1 MSVQVIDNFSY
12 KGKKGNF
19 ERDNFDT
26 LQAMRS
32 YPEDGID
39 DGHVCFCNE
48 DGNHYKF
55 NHLNSVDGA
64 TGRWRLHNK
73 SVNTLTETGEGKVL
87 DARQGKIL
95 KDLIDAKVIEAG
107 GVSFDTVPTK
117 GSTNPVTS
125 NGIKEAMDEQAESI
139 NSNTGV
145 DDYPVFS
152 TAEDYKSGDAVNYQG
167 KLYQFTNDHAAGAW
181 TGTDASEYS
190 LKKASDYKLI
200 RLELFGVGFPNAKVG
215 QCYYNTDTKKIRKFL
230 GTGGLWETIIPLN
243 NALYICNDIIYYWNG
258 EDLVRAFEEYATN
271 RIGNLQFTSNTIPD
285 IAKNGIHEFLFYASK
300 EIKTSYTNFRLNS
313 IGWYEETKR
322 VIAQIIATKI
332 QDSTTGH
339 FAGVMITNVEN
350 VSDLPSGL
358 CEYNYFTEDYG
369 LHIIIDFDYIK
380 EQTTKCNGIVNP
392 LTLESD
398 NPYVAIAQNT
408 ANIAQSTAVI
418 FEDINVD
425 NTDLAVGY
433 FYSTQNQSVGDIHT
447 DTPNQFIENPTSW
460 GCIKLSVAKG
470 SIVVIKAK
478 GGTNGRAYALTDKN
492 RKILVLADA
501 NVDTMDSPVT
511 LTVEED
517 GYLYVNQNNTTL
529 KSFGVRI
536 RKDKIT
542 PVIDIVINKKSY
554 DNSALEVGYYYNNG
568 SLSIGE
574 IHPDTP
580 IQFNFG
586 SETSWG
592 CIKLAVYKGSKIILS
607 VKGGTNG
614 RAYALTDKSRKLLA
628 LADVG
633 LDTTSSPIILTVE
646 EDGFLYVNQNGT
658 TLEGFGVSIE
668 STIENQVE
676 SLSDQVESL
685 SDQVESLS
693 DQVTD
698 LEENPVP
705 STVAPHMYNPP
716 LNLQKEQLRVL
727 DIGNSYTVD
736 ATHYLPD
743 IVTASEIDVSD
754 ICLYTATRGGASFK
768 NWFDI
773 YHDKDTVSYGV
784 SKLFGGLEANITGI
798 AAIGNGERFRNT
810 LINNEWDIIIIH
822 QVSDYA
828 PYFDRWEE
836 DSNAGY
842 LSKFIRLLRKHQPKA
857 VIGFLLVHS
866 YWSGYG
872 GNTEKSSLE
881 RWKLIA
887 KSAKKL
893 RANYGIDFIIPYGTA
908 IQNLRASSL
917 NNEYDLTADGTHCAN
932 GIADYTA
939 ACTYFQS
946 LFSPRYGVSVLG
958 NTARISVEQTE
969 TYPSSDIS
977 VTDEN
982 APICQKAAF
991 LAAYNWYECINPD
1004 DIGDEELI

>member
-1 MSVQVIDNFSY
+1 MAKKTTLLNKDNE
-12 KGKKGNF
+12 K
-19 ERDNFDT
+19 
-26 LQAMRS
+26 L
-32 YPEDGID
+32 YPITSAECVG
-39 DGHVCFCNE
+39 
-48 DGNHYKF
+48 Y
-55 NHLNSVDGA
+55 
-64 TGRWRLHNK
+64 
-73 SVNTLTETGEGKVL
+73 GEGTVKDAL
-87 DARQGKIL
+87 D
-95 KDLIDAKVIEAG
+95 
-107 GVSFDTVPTK
+107 
-117 GSTNPVTS
+117 
-125 NGIKEAMDEQAESI
+125 
-139 NSNTGV
+139 NTGV
-145 DDYPVFS
+145 GDYPTFS
-152 TAEDYKSGDAVNYQG
+152 ESTEYSAGDVVNYNG
-167 KLYQFTNDHAAGAW
+167 KLYKFSEDHAAGAW
-181 TGTDASEYS
+181 TGTDISEYS

-200 RLELFGVGFPNAKVG
+200 RLELFGVSFPNAEVG
-215 QCYYNTDTKKIRKFL
+215 QCYYNTDTKKIRKL
-230 GTGGLWETIIPLN
+230 LDTGGHWETIIPLS

-313 IGWYEETKR
+313 IGWYKETKR

-332 QDSTTGH
+332 DDTTTEY
-339 FAGVMITNVEN
+339 FAFAMITNVEN
-350 VSDLPSGL
+350 VSNLPSGL

-369 LHIIIDFDYIK
+369 LHIIIDFAYIK
-380 EQTTKCNGIVNP
+380 EQTTKCNGIINP
-392 LTLESD
+392 ITLESD

-408 ANIAQSTAVI
+408 ANIAQNTANIAQNTANIAQNTANIAQNTAVI

-433 FYSTQNQSVGDIHT
+433 FYSTENQSVGDIHT
-447 DTPNQFIENPTSW
+447 DTPTQFTFGSETSW
-460 GCIKLSVAKG
+460 GCIKLSVTKG
-470 SIVVIKAK
+470 STVVIKAK

-501 NVDTMDSPVT
+501 GVDTLNSPVT

-517 GYLYVNQNNTTL
+517 GYLYVNQNGTTL

-536 RKDKIT
+536 YKDKIT

-574 IHPDTP
+574 IHPATP
-580 IQFNFG
+580 IPFTFG

-592 CIKLAVYKGSKIILS
+592 CIKLAVCKGSKIILS

-633 LDTTSSPIILTVE
+633 LDTTSNPIVLTVE
-646 EDGFLYVNQNGT
+646 EDGFLYVNQNYT
-658 TLEGFGVSIE
+658 TDIKFGV
-668 STIENQVE
+668 TINETIDLQIQ
-676 SLSDQVESL
+676 SLNSR
-685 SDQVESLS
+685 
-693 DQVTD
+693 VTE
-698 LEENPVP
+698 LEEKPTP
-705 STVAPHMYNPP
+705 SVVAPKMYNPI
-716 LNLQKEQLRVL
+716 LNLQKEQLRIL

-798 AAIGNGERFRNT
+798 AAIGNGEKFRNT

-857 VIGFLLVHS
+857 TIGFLLVHS

-887 KSAKKL
+887 KSAKQL

-1004 DIGDEELI
+1004 DIGDEDLI